1 MTTIFAIVG
10 IIILAKVALTVAEM
24 IDYGEKE
31 GIVKI

>member
-10 IIILAKVALTVAEM
+10 FIILAGVALTVAEM

-31 GIVKI
+31 GIVKT